1 MANDQATYD
10 EIKTAR
16 GVFLRGG
23 DQYEYIRLWKGTKTE
38 QAIKE
43 VFESGGVVSGTS
55 AGAMVL
61 GEFDFTARYTSLT
74 SGQALSNPVSSNV
87 DIEPNF
93 LNLIPNAL
101 FDTHFIER
109 GRFGRLIASVFKTK
123 VINNISILGVGIDDR
138 TAICIDSTG
147 IATVYGSGAVSF
159 FSIDNSTR
167 FVNESKYLIENIKC
181 DLLTTNWKYDFKNN
195 SVYFIPPTAK
205 EIDTSRLW
213 QLPQAGLFLSGSN
226 SVSGNTTY
234 NLPGFLQKANMSKT
248 VIITHPGHLFSITP
262 LRDFLTLN
270 NISFEVFPLDI
281 SLMNDPFL
289 SNSIENGTAFIFAGD
304 SLNLLSLLNTTS
316 SLCSTAF
323 SKAVRNNGANIF
335 LLGDAGK
342 TAGEYFVG
350 NTDTDL
356 YAGYRGEM
364 TNNQSLNLFG
374 DLIFQPRVFENSNF
388 FENRVSAVL
397 WGLMLNHKRLGIY
410 LDGNDLMYINNQN
423 LSLSGTGSLPF
434 LIIDASRTTMGD
446 SSVYRAGGS
455 VGTRQI
461 VAMNNLRYSI
471 SNNINI
477 DYSITN
483 KKFNLVSGTGS
494 GISGNTEFSISG
506 NYPNPF
512 NSSTRV
518 DYYLPYD
525 SELYVKIYSLTG
537 KVIFSETFYQ
547 FPGHHSYN
555 LELTKI
561 KGIASGVYFLTV
573 STQSCG
579 RSNPLKIVYLK

>member
-1 MANDQATYD
+1 
-10 EIKTAR
+10 
-16 GVFLRGG
+16 
-23 DQYEYIRLWKGTKTE
+23 LWKGTKTE

-61 GEFDFTARYTSLT
+61 GEFDFTARYASLT
-74 SGQALSNPVSSNV
+74 SGQALSNPVSSNI
-87 DIEPNF
+87 DIEPDF
-93 LNLIPNAL
+93 LNLVPNAL

-123 VINNISILGVGIDDR
+123 VFNNIPILGVGIDDR
-138 TAICIDSTG
+138 TAICIDSIG
-147 IATVYGSGAVSF
+147 IATVYGSGSVSF

-181 DLLTTNWKYDFKNN
+181 DLLTANWKYDLTNN
-195 SVYFIPPTAK
+195 SVYSIPPTAK
-205 EIDTSRLW
+205 EVDTSRSW
-213 QLPQAGLFLSGSN
+213 QLPETGLFLSGSN

-248 VIITHPGHLFSITP
+248 VIITHPGYVSSITP
-262 LRDFLTLN
+262 ILDCLTLN
-270 NISFEVFPLDI
+270 NISFEVFPLEA
-281 SLMNDPFL
+281 SLLNDPFL

-304 SLNLLSLLNTTS
+304 SLNLLTLLSTTS
-316 SLCSTAF
+316 SLCSAAF
-323 SKAVRNNGANIF
+323 SNAVRNNGANIF

-342 TAGEYFVG
+342 TAGEYFIG

-356 YAGYRGEM
+356 YAGYRGKM
-364 TNNQSLNLFG
+364 TNNKSLNLFG
-374 DLIFQPRVFENSNF
+374 DLIFQPRVFENSDF

-397 WGLMLNHKRLGIY
+397 WGLMLNHKRLGVY
-410 LDGNDLMYINNQN
+410 LDGSDLMYVNNQN
-423 LSLSGTGSLPF
+423 LSLSGNGSLPF
-434 LIIDASRTTMGD
+434 LIIDASGTTMAD
-446 SSVYRAGGS
+446 SSVYRAGS
-455 VGTRQI
+455 SIGTRQI

-477 DYSITN
+477 DYSIKN

-512 NSSTRV
+512 NSSTRI
-518 DYYLPYD
+518 DYYLPYN
-525 SELYVKIYSLTG
+525 SQLSVKIYNLTG
-537 KVIFSETFYQ
+537 KVIFSETFYK
-547 FPGHHSYN
+547 FSGHNSYN
-555 LELTKI
+555 LELNKI
-561 KGIASGVYFLTV
+561 RGIASGVYFLTV
-573 STQSCG
+573 STQSSG
-579 RSNPLKIVYLK
+579 QSKPLKIVYLK